1 MIDKNKKI
9 LITGASGFI
18 GSNLTELLIDKG
30 FKLKILVHYNSFNS
44 LGNLKFIDSEKLKKI
59 EIIRGDINDYNFIE
73 EITKDINIIFHLAA
87 LIAIPYSYNAPSSYF
102 KTNIIGTNNILE
114 AAKKNKVKKI
124 IHTSTSEVYGDAQY
138 SRINENHPIC
148 AQSPYSA
155 SKIGADIVG
164 ESYFNSF
171 NLPVT
176 TAIPF
181 NCYGPR
187 QSLRSIIPSIISQ
200 ALFNKGRI
208 KVGNTYP
215 KRDFTYVED
224 TCNALISICGKK
236 NNEGKTYNIG
246 SGKSISIDELIK
258 TIGNVL
264 NIKIKLTKDRKRK
277 RIASSEVDNL
287 LFDNKFIKKDIKW
300 IPKISLN
307 EGIKLTSKWIIN
319 QKEYKTDKFIL

>member
-155 SKIGADIVG
+155 SKIGADMLAR
-164 ESYFNSF
+164 SYHDSF
-171 NLPVT
+171 GLPVVI
-176 TAIPF
+176 ARPF
-181 NCYGPR
+181 NTV
-187 QSLRSIIPSIISQ
+187 S
-200 ALFNKGRI
+200 
-208 KVGNTYP
+208 
-215 KRDFTYVED
+215 
-224 TCNALISICGKK
+224 
-236 NNEGKTYNIG
+236 
-246 SGKSISIDELIK
+246 
-258 TIGNVL
+258 
-264 NIKIKLTKDRKRK
+264 
-277 RIASSEVDNL
+277 
-287 LFDNKFIKKDIKW
+287 
-300 IPKISLN
+300 
-307 EGIKLTSKWIIN
+307 
-319 QKEYKTDKFIL
+319 